1 LSGTSGTEEAVV
13 ADLGRAF
20 GQDVLEKSVDK
31 LDSGKPNVADFLGL
45 VVTVAESN
53 NAVVKRLQAAIGNG
67 DAKNIA
73 GKIVEHLVASAGM
86 LGVNHPTRLPDG
98 GRTESKKSS
107 FFKSRTEFGA
117 EDDREGR
124 IGNQEERVFGINPRL
139 AIGRETS
146 SGDEHMDVR
155 MK

>member
-1 LSGTSGTEEAVV
+1 MCTLELGGTSGTEEAVV
-13 ADLGRAF
+13 ADLGRAL

-31 LDSGKPNVADFLGL
+31 LDSGKPDVSDFLGL

-73 GKIVEHLVASAGM
+73 GEIVEHLVAPAGM
-86 LGVNHPTRLPDG
+86 LGVNHPTLLPDG
-98 GRTESKKSS
+98 GRNESKKSS
-107 FFKSRTEFGA
+107 FLKSRTEFGA

-124 IGNQEERVFGINPRL
+124 IGNQEERVFGINP
-139 AIGRETS
+139 
-146 SGDEHMDVR
+146 
-155 MK
+155 